1 MQKVTVADF
10 ALKKNVGEAFDHNFC
25 PGDGNLH
32 KPIFKIQSSNT
43 LELPPGGGWGGM
55 LKFQI
60 DRRSITD
67 AFWYFPLFD
76 RLWWLLGLVITSIDR
91 NPPLTFFINTL

>member
-25 PGDGNLH
+25 PEGGNLH
-32 KPIFKIQSSNT
+32 KPIFKIQSSNA
-43 LELPPGGGWGGM
+43 LELPPEGGM

-60 DRRSITD
+60 DRRSITG
-67 AFWYFPLFD
+67 AF
-76 RLWWLLGLVITSIDR
+76 
-91 NPPLTFFINTL
+91 

>member
-43 LELPPGGGWGGM
+43 LELPPGGGGVGC
-55 LKFQI
+55 
-60 DRRSITD
+60 
-67 AFWYFPLFD
+67 
-76 RLWWLLGLVITSIDR
+76 
-91 NPPLTFFINTL
+91 